1 MNIALFSDS
10 YFPTKSGIVTVV
22 VQLRHILEELGHHVV
37 IVTVSNTDPTY
48 TEEPDPLV
56 LRVKSFRS
64 PVGDNQNFGLPK
76 TKEVV
81 KFLREHKVELIHSHT
96 EFSMGRSAIKCGKKM
111 GVPVIASTHTM
122 WEDYYKYYLKCAA
135 IIPKWAIRKAV
146 KSAYKRFYA
155 FINVSQKAH
164 DYFVEP
170 FMLPKIPSTVI
181 PNATDTKKFVDLNVT
196 EKDKE
201 EIREKLGIK
210 KDDRVVLYVGRVVE
224 EKRVWELLQII
235 KRVVRQRDNVK
246 MLFCGSGAMEEP
258 LKKEVQKE
266 GLEDKII
273 FAGFVDWFK
282 LSRYYSLSHLF
293 VTTSLSEMHSMTVLE
308 AMVMHLPIV
317 CRWDTSFTDTIIP
330 GENGYMENTD
340 EALDAR
346 IVELCDNPEKCSAM
360 GEASY
365 RLSKNFLLETH
376 GKKTVAFY
384 KEVLSHFPGKVTSEE
399 LKAAVE
405 KENPVS

>member
-37 IVTVSNTDPTY
+37 IVTVSNTDPSY

-56 LRVKSFRS
+56 MRVKSIRS
-64 PVGDNQNFGLPK
+64 PVGDNQNMGFPE
-76 TKEVV
+76 TKKVV
-81 KFLREHKVELIHSHT
+81 AFLREHNIQIIHSHT
-96 EFSMGRSAIKCGKKM
+96 EFAMGASAVKCGKKM
-111 GVPVIASTHTM
+111 GIPVIASTHTM
-122 WEDYYKYYLKCAA
+122 WEDYYRYYLKGAA
-135 IIPKWAIRKAV
+135 LIPKWAIRKAV
-146 KSAYKRFYA
+146 KARYRKFYA

-170 FMLPKIPSTVI
+170 FMLPKIPSAVI

-196 EKDKE
+196 ENDKQ
-201 EIREKLGIK
+201 EIREKYGIK
-210 KDDRVVLYVGRVVE
+210 ENDRVIVYVGRVVE
-224 EKRVWELLQII
+224 EKRVLELLQII

-266 GLEDKII
+266 GLEDKIL

-282 LSRYYSLSHLF
+282 LSRYYSLSHVF

-317 CRWDTSFTDTIIP
+317 CRRDTSFTDTIIP
-330 GENGYMENTD
+330 GENGYMEDTD

-346 IVELCDNPEKCSAM
+346 LLELCDNPEKCSAM
-360 GEASY
+360 GETSY

-384 KEVLSHFPGKVTSEE
+384 EEVLAHFPGSVTSDE
-399 LKAAVE
+399 LKTC
-405 KENPVS
+405 VSKVVVQ

>member
-1 MNIALFSDS
+1 
-10 YFPTKSGIVTVV
+10 K
-22 VQLRHILEELGHHVV
+22 Q
-37 IVTVSNTDPTY
+37 
-48 TEEPDPLV
+48 
-56 LRVKSFRS
+56 
-64 PVGDNQNFGLPK
+64 
-76 TKEVV
+76 
-81 KFLREHKVELIHSHT
+81 
-96 EFSMGRSAIKCGKKM
+96 
-111 GVPVIASTHTM
+111 
-122 WEDYYKYYLKCAA
+122 
-135 IIPKWAIRKAV
+135 
-146 KSAYKRFYA
+146 
-155 FINVSQKAH
+155 
-164 DYFVEP
+164 
-170 FMLPKIPSTVI
+170 
-181 PNATDTKKFVDLNVT
+181 
-196 EKDKE
+196 
-201 EIREKLGIK
+201 EIREKYGIK
-210 KDDRVVLYVGRVVE
+210 ENDRVIVYVGRVVE

-282 LSRYYSLSHLF
+282 LSRYYSLSHVF

-317 CRWDTSFTDTIIP
+317 CRRDTSFTDTIIP
-330 GENGYMENTD
+330 GENGYMEDTD

-346 IVELCDNPEKCSAM
+346 LLELCDNPEKCSAM

-405 KENPVS
+405 KENVC